1 MSDRIYVTPEE
12 LTSTSTDK
20 WDQETSISWT
30 RDQNII
36 SIDSSDNTFITK
48 MKHLMERDPK
58 HYKCYYYASNI
69 DKKTG
74 KPSNYVFEIDKRL
87 LSFRVDNAKKK
98 QLTEEEKV
106 ALAARL
112 KKNNSNCKTVRKK

>member
-1 MSDRIYVTPEE
+1 MNDKIYITPDE
-12 LTSTSTDK
+12 LVSTSTDK
-20 WDQETSISWT
+20 LDQETNISWA
-30 RDQNII
+30 RGQNTI
-36 SIDSSDNTFITK
+36 SIDSSDSTFITK

-58 HYKCYYYASNI
+58 HYKCYYYKSNV

-87 LSFRVDNAKKK
+87 LSFRVDTAKKK

-112 KKNNSNCKTVRKK
+112 KKN

>member
-1 MSDRIYVTPEE
+1 MNDKIYITPDE
-12 LTSTSTDK
+12 LVSTSTDK
-20 WDQETSISWT
+20 WDQETNINWT
-30 RDQNII
+30 RGQNTI
-36 SIDSSDNTFITK
+36 SIESSDSTFITK

-58 HYKCYYYASNI
+58 HYKCYYYKSNI

-87 LSFRVDNAKKK
+87 LSFRVDTAKKK

-106 ALAARL
+106 ELAARL
-112 KKNNSNCKTVRKK
+112 KKK

>member
-1 MSDRIYVTPEE
+1 MNDKIYITPDQ
-12 LTSTSTDK
+12 LVSTSTDK

-30 RDQNII
+30 RGQDTI
-36 SIDSSDNTFITK
+36 SIDCSDSTFITK

-58 HYKCYYYASNI
+58 HYKCYYYKSNI

-74 KPSNYVFEIDKRL
+74 KPSNYVFEVPLKL
-87 LSFRVDNAKKK
+87 LTFRVGNAEKR

-112 KKNNSNCKTVRKK
+112 KKK

>member
-1 MSDRIYVTPEE
+1 MNDKIYVTPDE

-20 WDQETSISWT
+20 WNQETNINWT

-58 HYKCYYYASNI
+58 HYKCYYYAGNV

-87 LSFRVDNAKKK
+87 LSFRVDTAKKK
-98 QLTEEEKV
+98 ELTEDEKV
-106 ALAARL
+106 ALVARL
-112 KKNNSNCKTVRKK
+112 KKK

>member
-1 MSDRIYVTPEE
+1 MSDKIYVDPSQ

-20 WDQETSISWT
+20 QDQETSINWT
-30 RDQNII
+30 RDQEVI
-36 SIDSSDNTFITK
+36 SIDSSDNTFITR

-58 HYKCYYYASNI
+58 HYKCYYYASNV

-74 KPSNYVFEIDKRL
+74 KPSNYVFEIDRRL
-87 LSFRVDNAKKK
+87 LSFRVDNATKKT
-98 QLTEEEKV
+98 LTEEEKV

-112 KKNNSNCKTVRKK
+112 KKK

>member
-1 MSDRIYVTPEE
+1 MNDKIYITPDE
-12 LTSTSTDK
+12 LISTSTDK
-20 WDQETSISWT
+20 WDQETSINWT
-30 RDQNII
+30 RGQNTI
-36 SIDSSDNTFITK
+36 SINSSDSTFITK

-87 LSFRVDNAKKK
+87 LSFRVNNAVKRE
-98 QLTEEEKV
+98 LSESEKV
-106 ALAARL
+106 ALAERL
-112 KKNNSNCKTVRKK
+112 KKK